1 VVDRYNRVRNFKPET
16 FWLIKV
22 THVRDN
28 IKVTFNWKRV
38 HLFDRGMVTILFEHC
53 LDAKTASVTKMQK
66 RPTSKWR
73 PLPLTTVELQIQ
85 GSRYLRMNST
95 QVMAVAERLYQ
106 QGWISYPRTET
117 DQFSRDFDLRGLIE
131 KQCQDN
137 IWGQFAQGL
146 VDGGFRTPRS
156 GRNNDQAHPP
166 IHPVNYVASSVL
178 HADEKKVYEFVTR
191 RFLACCSEDAKGEA
205 VDIEIQWGSET
216 FHTHGLTVLERNYL
230 DVYVYD
236 KWESSQ
242 QLPVFTVGEVFEPLE
257 ANMVNGKT
265 TAPGYLTE
273 PELIGLMDA
282 NGIGTDATM
291 AEHIAKI
298 KERSY
303 VDTRPKAGGG
313 QNTVQEFIPTYL
325 GVALIEGYDNI
336 GLDVSVSKPFLRKE
350 MELKMK
356 AICEGRKSRTQVV
369 QETLEDYRE
378 VFAKTQQEIEMLKQ
392 AIIKYVVNSGT
403 E

>member
-38 HLFDRGMVTILFEHC
+38 HLFDRVIVTILFEHC
-53 LDAKTASVTKMQK
+53 LDAKTARVTKMQK

-117 DQFSRDFDLRGLIE
+117 DQFSHDFNLRGLIQ

-137 IWGQFAQGL
+137 NWGQFAQRL

-178 HADEKKVYEFVTR
+178 NADEKKVYEFVTR
-191 RFLACCSEDAKGEA
+191 RFLACCSDDAKGEA
-205 VDIEIQWGSET
+205 TDIEIQWGSET

-242 QLPVFTVGEVFEPLE
+242 QLPVFTVGEVFEPME
-257 ANMVNGKT
+257 ANMVDGKT

-313 QNTVQEFIPTYL
+313 RNTVQEFIPTYL

-392 AIIKYVVNSGT
+392 AIIKYVVNSDT
-403 E
+403 